1 MQSYNLA
8 ILEITLLWRSV
19 NDFPTSWVLS
29 CSGLINLASSGL
41 IIPIILHLLVMI
53 PIEGLQ
59 KRRDCSVTS
68 RYFLWNSSNYGQA
81 ESGCSS
87 LSACAVDKK
96 RRRRGAN
103 EERLFS
109 SFGPVQDSGLESL
122 SHSLLVSLSWNLDLS
137 KLVHGFLQ
145 FNTWISLSW
154 YMDLSTL
161 IQGFV

>member
-41 IIPIILHLLVMI
+41 IIPIILHLLVMPI

-59 KRRDCSVTS
+59 KSRDCSVTS
-68 RYFLWNSSNYGQA
+68 RYFLWNSSNYGRA

-109 SFGPVQDSGLESL
+109 SFGPVQDWGLESL
-122 SHSLLVSLSWNLDLS
+122 SQSLLVSLSCNLDLS
-137 KLVHGFLQ
+137 KLIHGFL
-145 FNTWISLSW
+145 
-154 YMDLSTL
+154 
-161 IQGFV
+161 

>member
-41 IIPIILHLLVMI
+41 IIPIILHLLVMPI

-59 KRRDCSVTS
+59 KSRDCSVTS

-109 SFGPVQDSGLESL
+109 SFGPVQDWGLESL
-122 SHSLLVSLSWNLDLS
+122 SHSLLVSLSWICQN
-137 KLVHGFLQ
+137 
-145 FNTWISLSW
+145 W
-154 YMDLSTL
+154 YMDFSNL
-161 IQGFV
+161 ILGFL